1 MKVLGTVARFGVFAF
16 VLILLREVMEHPMWD
31 VPAAGAPT
39 TLDFS
44 VSILDDWALV
54 TVVLGILL
62 SMAMIG
68 ASYLVRDERLVNLLA
83 RAVAEEKRHGRHLL
97 TGGVVAPRLVALE
110 LGGRHPVVR
119 VGGGIVAE
127 DERAVGE

>member
-54 TVVLGILL
+54 SVVLGILL

-68 ASYLVRDERLVNLLA
+68 ASYLVRDERLVNLLYDM
-83 RAVAEEKRHGRHLL
+83 GD
-97 TGGVVAPRLVALE
+97 
-110 LGGRHPVVR
+110 
-119 VGGGIVAE
+119 
-127 DERAVGE
+127 DE

>member
-68 ASYLVRDERLVNLLA
+68 APYLVRDARLVNLLYDM
-83 RAVAEEKRHGRHLL
+83 GD
-97 TGGVVAPRLVALE
+97 
-110 LGGRHPVVR
+110 
-119 VGGGIVAE
+119 
-127 DERAVGE
+127 DE

>member
-44 VSILDDWALV
+44 GSILDDWALV

-68 ASYLVRDERLVNLLA
+68 ASYLVRDERLVNLLYDM
-83 RAVAEEKRHGRHLL
+83 GD
-97 TGGVVAPRLVALE
+97 
-110 LGGRHPVVR
+110 
-119 VGGGIVAE
+119 
-127 DERAVGE
+127 DE

>member
-68 ASYLVRDERLVNLLA
+68 ASSLVRDERLVNLLYDM
-83 RAVAEEKRHGRHLL
+83 GD
-97 TGGVVAPRLVALE
+97 
-110 LGGRHPVVR
+110 
-119 VGGGIVAE
+119 
-127 DERAVGE
+127 DE

>member
-62 SMAMIG
+62 SLAMIG
-68 ASYLVRDERLVNLLA
+68 ASYLVRDERLVNLLYDM
-83 RAVAEEKRHGRHLL
+83 GD
-97 TGGVVAPRLVALE
+97 
-110 LGGRHPVVR
+110 
-119 VGGGIVAE
+119 
-127 DERAVGE
+127 DE

>member
-68 ASYLVRDERLVNLLA
+68 ASYLVRDERRVNLLYDM
-83 RAVAEEKRHGRHLL
+83 GD
-97 TGGVVAPRLVALE
+97 
-110 LGGRHPVVR
+110 
-119 VGGGIVAE
+119 
-127 DERAVGE
+127 DE

>member
-68 ASYLVRDERLVNLLA
+68 TSYLVRAERLVNLLYDM
-83 RAVAEEKRHGRHLL
+83 GD
-97 TGGVVAPRLVALE
+97 
-110 LGGRHPVVR
+110 
-119 VGGGIVAE
+119 
-127 DERAVGE
+127 DE

>member
-16 VLILLREVMEHPMWD
+16 VLILLREVMEHTMWD

-68 ASYLVRDERLVNLLA
+68 ASYLVRDERLVNLLYDM
-83 RAVAEEKRHGRHLL
+83 GD
-97 TGGVVAPRLVALE
+97 
-110 LGGRHPVVR
+110 
-119 VGGGIVAE
+119 
-127 DERAVGE
+127 DE